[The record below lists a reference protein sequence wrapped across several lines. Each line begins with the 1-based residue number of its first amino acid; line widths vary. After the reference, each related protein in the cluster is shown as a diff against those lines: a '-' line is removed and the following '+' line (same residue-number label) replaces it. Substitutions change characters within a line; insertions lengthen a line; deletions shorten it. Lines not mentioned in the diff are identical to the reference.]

1 MALIQ
6 WQRKAKHH
14 LKALFDY
21 YRDAASDSI
30 AISLRDTI
38 VGEVESLEQFPEMGQ
53 VDEELSTSD
62 ARYQFLIV
70 KWSKRTY
77 RVYYLHESGRCYIV
91 AIWDCSMNPKKRKA
105 RVVTRQRRP

>member
-6 WQRKAKHH
+6 WQTKAKHH

-38 VGEVESLEQFPEMGQ
+38 VDEVGLLEQFPDIGR
-53 VDEELSTSD
+53 VDEELSTND
-62 ARYQFLIV
+62 ARYQFLII

-77 RVYYLHESGRCYIV
+77 RVYYLHESGKCYIA

-105 RVVTRQRRP
+105 RVVTHLRRP